1 MENNQPS
8 TSKDKTNKEK
18 SENEGKEN
26 TNGEEKE
33 NEENPARDNVDEI
46 EEYLP
51 MGGGNLLNLDNE
63 NNNGPG
69 GGGVANNDPDP
80 PGDEIDVMDLENPF
94 AQPPVID
101 FNQLDNAL
109 QHVQGHMDNM
119 MHNLG
124 GLQSS
129 VKHLK
134 QNLSHYM
141 QRSSE
146 VDRNALRVSLHADI
160 VQSWKDGT
168 FSDLTLVD
176 DAGIQHKVHKVV
188 LASRSS
194 YFRAQLTNWDKDEKV
209 LNVKIVSSEILK
221 VVIEFIYTLDVQK
234 QINNSNVVDLLQAA
248 NIYDLKLLREECV
261 HFLKHRISISNII
274 EILSFSHIDPK
285 LEIHATDFLARNFS
299 KFLLAADKKVE
310 VLELPVDKMKLVLK
324 SKLLILRDKFM
335 FPVKAVTRESTIL
348 AFVLEYIKFR
358 EKPRL
363 IHSGELLSSV
373 RFHLLPLDE
382 TLSFS
387 SERFLPEIITEF
399 IETKLSSH
407 GEIVKLLIE
416 IEKDVRYLHTHSDKS
431 QLYQNTFSN
440 LVYVSGDNK
449 IRTIQKK
456 EVDDVL
462 GDRNPNW
469 DAACNREASISHEW
483 WTAHA
488 HDSRFIPSGNNRNT
502 KIIAVSGSGDCE
514 KFLKKITFYIGDV
527 NDNHDLLPEWFH
539 LAPQYSIQNMQQ
551 ELGEYIGAINVEW
564 SNGKENW
571 IGGPADLNKEK
582 VTVSLEE
589 GEHII
594 KSYQLFWGPRQVFVP
609 LEVVDFVFVT
619 SKGRKFG
626 PFTKQVRKLYHEAEG
641 QKKEWSFT
649 DIRHKLNSKKIQRR
663 VDNPLNPMCR
673 PASIGELSSSAME
686 ADDDMSWSVWLDG
699 FLCVTKN
706 EKITRITLKFA
717 VYLDCLYKEKK
728 KPKCPPNKPQKDCAP
743 VLLSYTLEDL
753 RNNIQGKPIRIHDY
767 EYLWDNMITPYA
779 DPEIEENR
787 CKRLRKMLDWNES
800 GLVTANHNAEENA
813 ENAQNEANED
823 DRGAPIYN
831 MINDILEPNDLE
843 ENINA
848 NVANLNANVDNNN
861 QNDGDNENNN
871 NGNNN
876 NEQNVVEEHDENDA
890 EGGND
895 NEGDHLHGDVWDALI
910 NDDLRAIGQLYER
923 RQLKIEEYLE

>member
-1 MENNQPS
+1 MDNNQPS
-8 TSKDKTNKEK
+8 TSREKTKAEK
-18 SENEGKEN
+18 SENENENENKEDKVD
-26 TNGEEKE
+26 EAKE
-33 NEENPARDNVDEI
+33 NEENAARDNVDEI

-69 GGGVANNDPDP
+69 GGGGGGANNDPDP
-80 PGDEIDVMDLENPF
+80 PGDEIVMDLENPF

-109 QHVQGHMDNM
+109 QHVQGHMDTM

-176 DAGIQHKVHKVV
+176 DAGVQHKVHKVV

-209 LNVKIVSSEILK
+209 LNVKIVSSDILK
-221 VVIEFIYTLDVQK
+221 IVIEFIYTLDVQK

-274 EILSFSHIDPK
+274 EVLSFSHIDPK

-299 KFLLAADKKVE
+299 KFLLAPDKKVE

-348 AFVLEYIKFR
+348 KFVLEYIKFR

-373 RFHLLPLDE
+373 RFHLLPLDGN
-382 TLSFS
+382 LSFS
-387 SERFLPEIITEF
+387 SGRFLPDIITEF
-399 IETKLSSH
+399 IETKLTNH
-407 GEIVKLLIE
+407 GEIRKLLIE
-416 IEKDVRYLHTHSDKS
+416 IEKDVRFLHTHSDKS

-456 EVDDVL
+456 EVEDVL
-462 GDRNPNW
+462 GDRNPSW

-488 HDSRFIPSGNNRNT
+488 HDSRFIPNGNNRNT
-502 KIIAVSGSGDCE
+502 KIIAVSGSGDSE

-551 ELGEYIGAINVEW
+551 ELGEYIGAINVVW

-571 IGGPADLNKEK
+571 IGGPEDLNKEK
-582 VTVSLEE
+582 VTVALEE

-673 PASIGELSSSAME
+673 PASIGELSSNVME
-686 ADDDMSWSVWLDG
+686 VDDDMSWSVWLDG

-728 KPKCPPNKPQKDCAP
+728 KPKCPPSKPQKDCAP

-800 GLVTANHNAEENA
+800 GLVTANHNADENA
-813 ENAQNEANED
+813 ENAQNEANEE
-823 DRGAPIYN
+823 DRVAPIYN
-831 MINDILEPNDLE
+831 MINDILEPNELE
-843 ENINA
+843 Q
-848 NVANLNANVDNNN
+848 NVGNNVMEIIPGN
-861 QNDGDNENNN
+861 NENNN

-876 NEQNVVEEHDENDA
+876 NEENVVEDNNLNEG

>member
-1 MENNQPS
+1 MENDQPS
-8 TSKDKTNKEK
+8 TSKGKTSSSEAGEK
-18 SENEGKEN
+18 SKDENEKKD
-26 TNGEEKE
+26 EEKE
-33 NEENPARDNVDEI
+33 DNSVRDNVDEI

-51 MGGGNLLNLDNE
+51 MGGGNLHNHDHE

-69 GGGVANNDPDP
+69 VGGAGANNDPDP
-80 PGDEIDVMDLENPF
+80 PGDEIVMDLENPF
-94 AQPPVID
+94 APPPVID

-146 VDRNALRVSLHADI
+146 VDRNTLRVSLHADI

-176 DAGIQHKVHKVV
+176 DAGVHHKVHKVV

-261 HFLKHRISISNII
+261 HFLKHRISVANII
-274 EILSFSHIDPK
+274 EVLSFSHIDPK
-285 LEIHATDFLARNFS
+285 LEMHATDFLARNFS
-299 KFLLAADKKVE
+299 KFLLNPEKKFE

-348 AFVLEYIKFR
+348 TFVLEYIRFR
-358 EKPRL
+358 EKSRTL
-363 IHSGELLSSV
+363 HAGELLSSV
-373 RFHLLPLDE
+373 RFHLLPLDD
-382 TLSFS
+382 TLSFPPD
-387 SERFLPEIITEF
+387 RFLPSSVVEF
-399 IETKLSSH
+399 LNSKLSSH
-407 GEIVKLLIE
+407 PEIVKLLLDIE
-416 IEKDVRYLHTHSDKS
+416 IDVRYLHTNSDKS

-456 EVDDVL
+456 DVDDVL

-502 KIIAVSGSGDCE
+502 KITAISGTADCK
-514 KFLKKITFYIGDV
+514 KFLRKITFYIGDV

-551 ELGEYIGAINVEW
+551 ELGEYIGAINVLW

-571 IGGPADLNKEK
+571 IGSPEDLNKER
-582 VTVSLEE
+582 VTVSLDE

-673 PASIGELSSSAME
+673 PASIGELSSNVME
-686 ADDDMSWSVWLDG
+686 VDDDMSWSVWLDG

-706 EKITRITLKFA
+706 DKITRITLKFA

-728 KPKCPPNKPQKDCAP
+728 KPKCPPSKPQKECAP

-753 RNNIQGKPIRIHDY
+753 KCNMTGEPIRIHNY

-779 DPEIEENR
+779 DPDVEENR

-800 GLVTANHNAEENA
+800 GLVTANQDNGGNAD
-813 ENAQNEANED
+813 NAQNDQHEIRLEEE
-823 DRGAPIYN
+823 RVSPIYN
-831 MINDILEPNDLE
+831 MINQIMEPNDLE
-843 ENINA
+843 ENLNMNA
-848 NVANLNANVDNNN
+848 ENNN
-861 QNDGDNENNN
+861 QIEGENENNN
-871 NGNNN
+871 NNELNIL
-876 NEQNVVEEHDENDA
+876 EQNENAAD
-890 EGGND
+890 GGND